1 MFDEFGG
8 LPLHP
13 LVIHV
18 VVLSIP
24 LTLVLA
30 VAFALSRFRS
40 WARWVLALVAVG
52 SLVATLVAK
61 ESGEALQ
68 AALRI
73 RPGDPRGPLVAQH
86 SALADQLVWLVA
98 GMSVLAVLA
107 ALLVDRRPA
116 GRTAVGRGPA
126 DRTPADRTPA
136 QRALDLALP
145 LALILVAALAS
156 FWAYRVGDLGAQ
168 AVWNPAGTQ
177 NYQVEGEG

>member
-30 VAFALSRFRS
+30 IAFALSRFRA
-40 WARWVLALVAVG
+40 WTRWVLALVAVG
-52 SLVATLVAK
+52 SLGATLVAK

-73 RPGDPRGPLVAQH
+73 RPGDPRGPLIAQH
-86 SALADQLVWLVA
+86 SALADQLIWLVA

-116 GRTAVGRGPA
+116 GRTAVS
-126 DRTPADRTPA
+126 RTATDRTPA

-168 AVWNPAGTQ
+168 AVWNPTGTQ
-177 NYQVEGEG
+177 NYQVEG